1 MTTRNRRLPE
11 ALMAEPL
18 EDLPLFSYQ
27 TTSSV
32 SESETTAPLKSDSS
46 LSAAINAW
54 GEALEAQGR
63 SIHTVKAFTGDLRL
77 VGKFVGT
84 GQPINQISTSD
95 LKNFLDWM
103 LNRRG
108 VSCSPKTYAR
118 RITSI
123 KAFYRWLVETGVLH
137 EDSAAPI
144 PQQSVISPLPDV
156 LTLEEADAV
165 VKTAGLLRKGSG
177 PDARPYT
184 LVKLLLDTGIKKGEC
199 LNIHL
204 NHVDLNTVDGP
215 ILFIRYGSM
224 NKRYKERKLELTSE
238 WVEAYQE
245 YFKKYKPTNQLF
257 PWSPRRLEY
266 LLEDIGKAAGM
277 DKHLSFEMCRWT
289 AALID
294 YINGLDHDRIRQKLG
309 ISKIQ
314 WREVGNKLHQ
324 LAEKNP

>member
-1 MTTRNRRLPE
+1 MD
-11 ALMAEPL
+11 EPL

-32 SESETTAPLKSDSS
+32 SESEATTPLKSDSS

-123 KAFYRWLVETGVLH
+123 KAFYRWLVETGVLQ
-137 EDSAAPI
+137 EDAAAPI
-144 PQQSVISPLPDV
+144 AQQSVISPLPEV
-156 LTLEEADAV
+156 LTQEEVEAV
-165 VKTAGLLRKGSG
+165 VKSAELMRKGSA

-184 LVKLLLDTGIKKGEC
+184 LLKLLLDTGIKKGEC

-204 NHVDLNTVDGP
+204 NHIDLNAVDGP
-215 ILFIRYGSM
+215 ILFIRYGSVS
-224 NKRYKERKLELTSE
+224 KRYKERKIDLTAD
-238 WVEAYQE
+238 WIEAYQE
-245 YFKKYKPTNQLF
+245 YLKQYEPANQLF

-266 LLEDIGKAAGM
+266 LLEDIGKAAGVE
-277 DKHLSFEMCRWT
+277 KHLSFEMCRWT
-289 AALID
+289 AVLID
-294 YINGLDHDRIRQKLG
+294 YVNGLDHDRIRQKLG

-314 WREVGNKLHQ
+314 WREVGNKLHR
-324 LAEKNP
+324 LAEKNA

>member
-1 MTTRNRRLPE
+1 MD
-11 ALMAEPL
+11 EPL

-27 TTSSV
+27 TPSSV
-32 SESETTAPLKSDSS
+32 SDSETATPLKPDSS

-54 GEALEAQGR
+54 GEALEAQSR

-84 GQPINQISTSD
+84 GQPINQISTTD

-123 KAFYRWLVETGVLH
+123 KAFYRWLVGTGVLH

-144 PQQSVISPLPDV
+144 PQQSVISPLPEV
-156 LTLEEADAV
+156 LTLEEVDAV
-165 VKTAGLLRKGSG
+165 IKTAELMRKGAD

-204 NHVDLNTVDGP
+204 NHVDLKAVDGP
-215 ILFIRYGSM
+215 ILFIRYGSVS
-224 NKRYKERKLELTSE
+224 KRYKERKLNLTSE

-245 YFKKYKPTNQLF
+245 YVKKYEPVNQLF

-266 LLEDIGKAAGM
+266 LLEDIGKAAAM

-289 AALID
+289 AVLID
-294 YINGLDHDRIRQKLG
+294 YIDGLDHDRIRQKLG

-314 WREVGNKLHQ
+314 WREVGNKLHR
-324 LAEKNP
+324 LAGKNS

>member
-1 MTTRNRRLPE
+1 MD
-11 ALMAEPL
+11 EPL

-27 TTSSV
+27 TTSGV
-32 SESETTAPLKSDSS
+32 SGSEMPTSLKFDSS

-63 SIHTVKAFTGDLRL
+63 SIHTVKAFTGDMRL

-84 GQPINQISTSD
+84 GQPINLISTSD

-123 KAFYRWLVETGVLH
+123 KAFYRWLIETNILQ

-144 PQQSVISPLPDV
+144 PQQSVISPLPEV
-156 LTLEEADAV
+156 LTEEEVAAV
-165 VKTAGLLRKGSG
+165 VKIAESMRTGSD
-177 PDARPYT
+177 PDARTYT
-184 LVKLLLDTGIKKGEC
+184 LLKLLLDTGIKKGEC

-204 NHVDLNTVDGP
+204 NHIDLNSVDGA
-215 ILFIRYGSM
+215 ILFIRYGSPS
-224 NKRYKERKLELTSE
+224 KRYKERKLELSPA
-238 WVEAYQE
+238 WIEAYQE
-245 YFKKYKPTNQLF
+245 YIKQYEPANQLF

-266 LLEDIGKAAGM
+266 LLEDVGKAAGV

-289 AALID
+289 AVLID
-294 YINGLDHDRIRQKLG
+294 YLNGLDHDRIRQKLG

-314 WREVGNKLHQ
+314 WREVGNKLHR
-324 LAEKNP
+324 LAEQNA